1 MYSLNKIFTRNLYE
15 CTLSIILIINIILLI
30 TLEVSVFDQLLN
42 LLITYG
48 IYIYNKNIE
57 SKLDKNI
64 NINQLILA
72 SFLFIITIY
81 RSFWLHIEDN
91 FIYLFLPLLLISS
104 ALFFNDIYKIT
115 NNFKPFLISFLFP
128 ISKFIFVPLAIIINP
143 FSTVITWLLL
153 NALGFNSVLDGQE
166 IYYNNNG
173 ISVTFS
179 CSGAG
184 QLIFC
189 VTAMIIFNF
198 CFPLKNKKLFFI
210 QLCRSFLFTFFLNI
224 IRLFLLAVY
233 SNTANSSGFS
243 MFAYLHG
250 GNGGLLFSFFS
261 MLFAC
266 ESYKRLYLRNS

>member
-15 CTLSIILIINIILLI
+15 YTLSIILILNIIILI
-30 TLEVSVFDQLLN
+30 TLEVSIYDQVLN
-42 LLITYG
+42 LLISYG
-48 IYIYNKNIE
+48 VYVYNKNI
-57 SKLDKNI
+57 KLTYDKNI
-64 NINQLILA
+64 NNYQLIIA
-72 SFLFIITIY
+72 TFIFIITIY

-104 ALFFNDIYKIT
+104 ALFFTDIYKIK
-115 NNFKPFLISFLFP
+115 NNFKPFIISFLFP
-128 ISKFIFVPLAIIINP
+128 IGKVIFVPLAIIINP

-153 NALGFNSVLDGQE
+153 NAFGFYSVMDGQE
-166 IYYNNNG
+166 IFYNNNG

-189 VTAMIIFNF
+189 ITAMIIFNF
-198 CFPLKNKKLFFI
+198 CFPIKNKKLFFI
-210 QLCRSFLFTFFLNI
+210 QLYRSFLFTFSLNI
-224 IRLFLLAVY
+224 IRLFLLAVF
-233 SNTANSSGFS
+233 SNTVNSSGFS
-243 MFAYLHG
+243 MFSYLHG